1 MTFNNSK
8 KNVYI
13 ALGSNLGDRLK
24 NIEKAYG
31 LITLELGE
39 IFKKSSIY
47 ESKAQGYSSENNY
60 YNSVILCQ
68 TEKTPESVLEILL
81 NIEKKLGRERTS
93 SDYQDRPI
101 DLDLLVYD
109 TFTFKMSTPHLEL
122 PHPRIFERSFVVVPL
137 LEIAEDE
144 VLEQVKSFE
153 YSVQIEDGIE
163 KLSCLD

>member
-39 IFKKSSIY
+39 IFKKSSVY

-68 TEKTPESVLEILL
+68 TEKTPENVLEILL
-81 NIEKKLGRERTS
+81 NIEKKLGRKRTS

-101 DLDLLVYD
+101 DLDLLIYD
-109 TFTFKMSTPHLEL
+109 TFAFKMFTPHLEL

>member
-1 MTFNNSK
+1 MTFDNSK

-13 ALGSNLGDRLK
+13 ALGSNLGERLK
-24 NIEKAYG
+24 NIEKAYAF
-31 LITLELGE
+31 ISTELGE
-39 IFKKSSIY
+39 ILKKSSIY
-47 ESKAQGYSSENNY
+47 TSKAQGYSSENDY

-68 TEKTPESVLEILL
+68 TKKTPESVLKILL

-101 DLDLLVYD
+101 DLDLLIYD
-109 TFTFKMSTPHLEL
+109 TFAFKMSELHLEL

-137 LEIAEDE
+137 LEIAEGE

-163 KLSCLD
+163 KLS